1 MPCWPIRSCPMSVVD
16 ESVRAGKPKWR
27 LTTDLSW
34 PHSGA
39 MIEGGVEVDA
49 VNQAMDR
56 SAWPANRMMRVTELG
71 EAAAILQS
79 SGIGEGG
86 VKRRVKLMALD
97 CKAYFRIVVGRQ
109 RAELWRNAVF
119 LEDGVQLDERCCFG
133 DASAATKCARISNL
147 VVWRVRRAF
156 QAVDAQWLM
165 REREWLE

>member
-1 MPCWPIRSCPMSVVD
+1 MSVVD
-16 ESVRAGKPKWR
+16 ESVWAGKPKWR

-49 VNQAMDR
+49 MNQAMDR

-79 SGIGEGG
+79 SEVREGG

-97 CKAYFRIVVGRQ
+97 CIGLTI
-109 RAELWRNAVF
+109 E
-119 LEDGVQLDERCCFG
+119 
-133 DASAATKCARISNL
+133 
-147 VVWRVRRAF
+147 
-156 QAVDAQWLM
+156 
-165 REREWLE
+165 

>member
-1 MPCWPIRSCPMSVVD
+1 MWASGRHTSLPCWPIRSCPMSVVD
-16 ESVRAGKPKWR
+16 KSVRAGKPKWR

-34 PHSGA
+34 PHVGA
-39 MIEGGVEVDA
+39 GHDGGREVEVDA

-56 SAWPANRMMRVTELG
+56 SAWPANRMMRVTELA

-79 SGIGEGG
+79 LGVREEGIR
-86 VKRRVKLMALD
+86 RRVKLMALD
-97 CKAYFRIVVGRQ
+97 CKAYYRIVGRQ

-147 VVWRVRRAF
+147 VWCGV
-156 QAVDAQWLM
+156 
-165 REREWLE
+165 